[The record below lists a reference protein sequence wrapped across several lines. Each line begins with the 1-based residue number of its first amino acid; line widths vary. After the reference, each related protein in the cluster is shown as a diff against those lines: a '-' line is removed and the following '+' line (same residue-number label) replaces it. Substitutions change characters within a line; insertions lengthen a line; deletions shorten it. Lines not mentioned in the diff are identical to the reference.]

1 MASEKFSTP
10 PLTKKRAF
18 DYAPDSEEEVELKKN
33 ESKNRIPVA
42 VADAN
47 ATKQPAQTLKKK
59 KKKKTTKTHQPQSQ
73 GADNGDDPSTHKSK
87 IIFKGFE
94 ARINEQGVQS
104 DFLPEDTVA
113 DLVELWKSFKQAEFE
128 CSRREAHFSEKLFEA
143 ARDIYSSSY

>member
-1 MASEKFSTP
+1 MASEKFSST
-10 PLTKKRAF
+10 PLTKKRVSG
-18 DYAPDSEEEVELKKN
+18 YASDSMEEVELKEN
-33 ESKNRIPVA
+33 ESKNHIPVA

-47 ATKQPAQTLKKK
+47 ATKHPAKTLK

-73 GADNGDDPSTHKSK
+73 GADKGDDPSTHKSK

-104 DFLPEDTVA
+104 DFLPKDTVA
-113 DLVELWKSFKQAEFE
+113 ELVELWKSFKQAEFE

-143 ARDIYSSSY
+143 ARDIYSSSK

>member
-10 PLTKKRAF
+10 LLTKKRVS
-18 DYAPDSEEEVELKKN
+18 DYGPDSEEEVELKKN

-47 ATKQPAQTLKKK
+47 ATKQPAKTLKKK
-59 KKKKTTKTHQPQSQ
+59 KKATKTHQPQSQ

>member
-10 PLTKKRAF
+10 LLTKKRVS
-18 DYAPDSEEEVELKKN
+18 DYGPDSEEEVELKKN

-47 ATKQPAQTLKKK
+47 ATKQPAKTLKKEK
-59 KKKKTTKTHQPQSQ
+59 KATKTHQPQSQ

-143 ARDIYSSSY
+143 ARDINSSSY